1 MIQND
6 RAAIL
11 EAFTRG
17 FTTMPFNNS
26 MRIELACDMADL
38 LLPHYIDSD
47 MPIWKTDEEGNDTY
61 TDTAQDLFN
70 DIYDDMLQKID
81 AIIGLDYSEAEPNCS
96 KVITV
101 VHPTMLEEEDRQNVA
116 ILNWHF
122 CMCGNIIVIEEGETE
137 EGRDAC
143 EECKLEPT
151 DEEKL
156 AEFDKA
162 TDDAIRDKLE
172 TEGVV

>member
-101 VHPTMLEEEDRQNVA
+101 IHPTMLEESDRQN
-116 ILNWHF
+116 
-122 CMCGNIIVIEEGETE
+122 
-137 EGRDAC
+137 
-143 EECKLEPT
+143 EPT

-162 TDDAIRDKLE
+162 TDDAISNREDEEITFKNLMLAMEQQQAFDRATDDAIRDKLE

>member
-1 MIQND
+1 MIQNEK
-6 RAAIL
+6 AAIF

-17 FTTMPFNNS
+17 FTTMPFDNS
-26 MRIELACDMADL
+26 MRMELACDMADL
-38 LLPHYIDSD
+38 LLPHYLDSD
-47 MPIWKTDEEGNDTY
+47 MPMWKTDAEGNDSY

-81 AIIGLDYSEAEPNCS
+81 AIIGLD
-96 KVITV
+96 
-101 VHPTMLEEEDRQNVA
+101 
-116 ILNWHF
+116 W
-122 CMCGNIIVIEEGETE
+122 
-137 EGRDAC
+137 C
-143 EECKLEPT
+143 ERVELAT

-162 TDDAIRDKLE
+162 TDDAIRDRLE

>member
-1 MIQND
+1 MIQNEK
-6 RAAIL
+6 AAIV

-17 FTTMPFNNS
+17 FTTMPFDNS
-26 MRIELACDMADL
+26 MRIELACDMSDL

-101 VHPTMLEEEDRQNVA
+101 IHPTMLEESDRQN
-116 ILNWHF
+116 
-122 CMCGNIIVIEEGETE
+122 
-137 EGRDAC
+137 
-143 EECKLEPT
+143 EPT

-162 TDDAIRDKLE
+162 TDDAIRDRLE